1 MPSFQ
6 TRTHTRAHTL
16 PALAAAAVALTA
28 TLHATPAQAW
38 GADGHRL
45 VAQLAESRLQP
56 AALAGVQQL
65 LALEPGATLASVST
79 WADEQ
84 RNPRTAAWHYLNF
97 QRDADCRYARERQC
111 IEDNCVV
118 GALQNQTSRLADT
131 TQPAAERLEALK
143 YLVHFVGDVH
153 QPLHAG
159 FADDRGGNSFQLQ
172 AFDRGTNLHSL
183 WDSGLLRNW
192 PGGADALKAAVWA
205 EAEAPATAADPAPA
219 AWAEES
225 CRIVALPG
233 FYPASRTLDASYPTQ
248 WNPTLP
254 QRLARAGHRL
264 AAVLNQALGGQR

>member
-1 MPSFQ
+1 MQRSR
-6 TRTHTRAHTL
+6 TRL
-16 PALAAAAVALTA
+16 ALASTALALLA
-28 TLHATPAQAW
+28 TLHTRPAQAW

-45 VAQLAESRLQP
+45 VAQVAESRLQP
-56 AALAGVQQL
+56 AALAAVQQL
-65 LALEPGATLASVST
+65 LAQEPGATLASVST

-84 RNPRTAAWHYLNF
+84 RNPLTAAWHYLNF

-118 GALQNQTSRLADT
+118 GALQNQTARLANPAT
-131 TQPAAERLEALK
+131 PAAERLEALK
-143 YLVHFVGDVH
+143 YVVHFVGDVH

-192 PGGADALKAAVWA
+192 PGGAEALNAAVQ
-205 EAEAPATAADPAPA
+205 TAAAAPAPA
-219 AWAEES
+219 GTPATWAEES

-233 FYPASRTLDASYPTQ
+233 FYPASRTLDASYPAQ
-248 WNPTLP
+248 WNATLP
-254 QRLARAGHRL
+254 HRLAQAGQRL
-264 AAVLNQALGGQR
+264 AAVLNEALGSAR